1 VVPRQVL
8 EQIRHVL
15 PERGV
20 AREHAKVGVNAR
32 RPRVVVPRPD
42 VAVRAETRFFLAH
55 DHGALAVGLEAH
67 QPVGHVAA
75 GVLELLGEAHVAGL
89 VEAGLELD
97 QDGDLGEREVKS
109 GKTRPLLFFG
119 LTGMRYT
126 SRLIDIA
133 GLVIAGFE
141 LEQDGDLG
149 ERKPRSGKTRPLWFL
164 IEKYL
169 LYLSSFIGSCRP
181 SCNRFELDQDGDLG
195 VATNMSAKQG
205 LCYDSR
211 ERAFWIP

>member
-42 VAVRAETRFFLAH
+42 VAVSAETRFFLAH

-67 QPVGHVAA
+67 QPVGHVAP

-89 VEAGLELD
+89 VEAGLELH
-97 QDGDLGEREVKS
+97 
-109 GKTRPLLFFG
+109 
-119 LTGMRYT
+119 
-126 SRLIDIA
+126 
-133 GLVIAGFE
+133 
-141 LEQDGDLG
+141 QDGDLG
-149 ERKPRSGKTRPLWFL
+149 ERKQSQEKQGLYGSQLRSICYICWALTYVAGLVEAGL
-164 IEKYL
+164 
-169 LYLSSFIGSCRP
+169 
-181 SCNRFELDQDGDLG
+181 ELHQDGDLG
-195 VATNMSAKQG
+195 AATNMSAKQG
-205 LCYDSR
+205 LYDYFR
-211 ERAFWIP
+211 TRVPWIP